1 MSINGKIEVFGGNSN
16 PALLNKICNYLKL
29 KPGEA
34 RVSSFSDG
42 EPDIEILKSVA
53 NKDVFVVQSMCPPV
67 AHNFIE
73 FTALIDA
80 LKRSAAKRITA
91 VIPYFGYGRQDRRKK
106 PGERVPITAKMAA
119 DFITTAGADRIM
131 IMDLHAGQIQA
142 FFNRPVDNLFPTPI
156 FQPYLQSTFGADAC
170 LVSPDAGGVER
181 TRAMAKR
188 IGASLAIFDKRRE
201 EANVVKEM
209 NIIGDVNGL
218 IAVIYDDIADTGGTL
233 RQAAFALKEKGAKE
247 VHACCTHGVLSGPAI
262 ENIDVSPI
270 SSLVVTD
277 TIPLGPKATACKKI
291 SVISVSELLAKAI
304 QNINI
309 DESVSSLFA

>member
-1 MSINGKIEVFGGNSN
+1 MSTHGKIEVFGGNSN
-16 PALLNKICNYLKL
+16 PELVNKICKFLNL
-29 KPGEA
+29 KPGDA

-53 NKDVFVVQSMCPPV
+53 SKDVFVVQSICPPV

-80 LKRSAAKRITA
+80 LKRAAAQRITA

-106 PGERVPITAKMAA
+106 PGERVPITAKMIA
-119 DFITTAGADRIM
+119 DFITAAGAHRVL
-131 IMDLHAGQIQA
+131 IMDLHAGQIQG
-142 FFNRPVDNLFPTPI
+142 FFNIPVDNLFPTPI
-156 FQPYLQSTFGADAC
+156 FQPYLQSTFGATAC

-188 IGASLAIFDKRRE
+188 IGASLAIIDKRRE

-209 NIIGDVNGL
+209 NIIGDVSGL

-233 RQAAFALKEKGAKE
+233 NQAAIALVGKGAKE
-247 VHACCTHGVLSGPAI
+247 VHACCTHAVLSGPAI
-262 ENIDVSPI
+262 KNIEESPL
-270 SSLVVTD
+270 SSLVATD
-277 TIPLGPKATACKKI
+277 TIPLGPQASACKKI
-291 SVISVSELLAKAI
+291 SVISVAELLAKGI
-304 QNINI
+304 ENINRE
-309 DESVSSLFA
+309 ESVSSLFT